1 MKVQSTGLGKTVMV
15 AQFKELLKTDFDSQ
29 PVLQLTMEA
38 TEPLHW
44 TIKVYMEPKDIRT
57 AIGFGLKP
65 SVVWKALLATIF
77 GRYSLFRTGA
87 ADAEKSIPA
96 AVTKTGESSKPSTS
110 MNDDDDRTS
119 PLANLK
125 EDADK
130 NETPNPLKKLKG

>member
-15 AQFKELLKTDFDSQ
+15 AQFKDLFKTNFDNQ
-29 PVLQLTMEA
+29 QVLQLTMEA

-77 GRYSLFRTGA
+77 GRYSFFRTGTPEP
-87 ADAEKSIPA
+87 EKSVPA
-96 AVTKTGESSKPSTS
+96 AGTKTSEPSAPMKDDES
-110 MNDDDDRTS
+110 TS
-119 PLANLK
+119 PLTNLK
-125 EDADK
+125 KDTDK

>member
-15 AQFKELLKTDFDSQ
+15 ARFKELLKTDFDSQ

-44 TIKVYMEPKDIRT
+44 TIKVYLEPKDIRT

-65 SVVWKALLATIF
+65 SVVWKALLAAIF
-77 GRYSLFRTGA
+77 GRYSLFR
-87 ADAEKSIPA
+87 ADAAKSIPA
-96 AVTKTGESSKPSTS
+96 AVTKTTESLEPPTS
-110 MNDDDDRTS
+110 MNDDDGTS

>member
-15 AQFKELLKTDFDSQ
+15 AQFKELFKTDFDNQ
-29 PVLQLTMEA
+29 QVLQLTMEA

-77 GRYSLFRTGA
+77 GRYSLFGTRA
-87 ADAEKSIPA
+87 SDAEKSTRGPL
-96 AVTKTGESSKPSTS
+96 TTTNRSSEPSAPK
-110 MNDDDDRTS
+110 NVDPGAS
-119 PLANLK
+119 PPANLK